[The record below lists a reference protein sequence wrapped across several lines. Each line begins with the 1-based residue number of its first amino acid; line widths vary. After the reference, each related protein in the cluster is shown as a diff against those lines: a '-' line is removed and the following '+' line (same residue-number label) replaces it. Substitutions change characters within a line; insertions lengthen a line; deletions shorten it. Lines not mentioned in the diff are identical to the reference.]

1 MGTGWEESL
10 SLAGVAR
17 EEGHMGV
24 KSAERKRERER
35 ERGSRGE
42 EHGGERRWEKPNRAQ
57 DGEERDAIKEGEMMC
72 VYECA

>member
-35 ERGSRGE
+35 EREGVGGRSTEEKGDGRSQTEHKMGRREMLLKRG
-42 EHGGERRWEKPNRAQ
+42 K
-57 DGEERDAIKEGEMMC
+57 
-72 VYECA
+72 